1 MTAPSE
7 PPRTLAGYKSKVHDQ
22 EEFEN
27 PNEGKPLLTEFD
39 EYVLRLITFPKD
51 IHIKT
56 FQQVKQKKDGTQIA
70 INVDKAI
77 CEFEDSVTHNIVTA
91 MFRVDSLNFADDEA
105 YESAILKFF
114 RKIGHPVPGGIE
126 PVWEELFV
134 VGMRFRS
141 RVVVGRGEDKKP
153 NGRYY
158 LDVPTVRP
166 LLASDKDASVQ
177 PPKPSDAQNAL
188 TNALYLAKGAKTS
201 KDALGMLSD
210 AKADKEVV
218 MAFMHA
224 DLDEKIKYPL

>member
-7 PPRTLAGYKSKVHDQ
+7 PQRTLAGYKSKVHDQ
-22 EEFEN
+22 GEFEN
-27 PNEGKPLLTEFD
+27 PNDGKPALTEFD
-39 EYVLRLITFPKD
+39 EYVLRLTAFPKV
-51 IHIKT
+51 KT
-56 FQQVKQKKDGTQIA
+56 FQQVKQKKDGTQVA

-77 CEFEDSVTHNIVTA
+77 CEFEDFVTRNIVTA

-114 RKIGHPVPGGIE
+114 RKMGHPIPAGIE

-158 LDVPTVRP
+158 LDVPTIRP

>member
-7 PPRTLAGYKSKVHDQ
+7 PQRTLAGYKSKVHEQ
-22 EEFEN
+22 GEFDN
-27 PNEGKPLLTEFD
+27 PNDGKPVLTEFD
-39 EYVLRLITFPKD
+39 EYVLRLTSFPKV
-51 IHIKT
+51 KT
-56 FQQVKQKKDGTQIA
+56 FQQVKQKKDGTQVA

-77 CEFEDSVTHNIVTA
+77 CEFEDFVTRNIVTA

-114 RKIGHPVPGGIE
+114 RKMGHPIPEGIE

-141 RVVVGRGEDKKP
+141 RVVVGKGEDKKP

-166 LLASDKDASVQ
+166 LLAADKDASEQ

-188 TNALYLAKGAKTS
+188 ANALYLAKGAKTS
-201 KDALGMLSD
+201 KDALGMLND
-210 AKADKEVV
+210 AKAGKEVV

-224 DLDEKIKYPL
+224 DLDDKIKYPL